1 VSDLTRV
8 AVVVGNPKP
17 ASRTLSAANYVAE
30 QLAGAPADLVIDL
43 ATLGPAL
50 LDLADA
56 QVGALVDEVLAAQ
69 LVVFASPT
77 YKGSYTGLLKLFL
90 DRFAADS
97 LTGVLAVPLMLGALP
112 KHALA
117 PEVFLRPVLAELG
130 ATVPGKALYVLD
142 TEYDSPA
149 AYESWLHAVRP
160 FVAAAARTAAALR

>member
-17 ASRTLSAANYVAE
+17 ASRTLSAATYVAE
-30 QLAGAPADLVIDL
+30 QLAGAPANLVIDL

-50 LDLADA
+50 LDWADV
-56 QVGALVDEVLAAQ
+56 QVAALVDEVLASQ

-130 ATVPGKALYVLD
+130 ATVPGKALFVLD
-142 TEYDSPA
+142 GAYDAPA
-149 AYESWLHAVRP
+149 EYESWLHAVRP
-160 FVAAAARTAAALR
+160 FVAAAARTGAVR

>member
-1 VSDLTRV
+1 VSELTQV

-17 ASRTLSAANYVAE
+17 ASRTLSAATYVAE
-30 QLAGAPADLVIDL
+30 QLGGVPPNLVVDL

-50 LDLADA
+50 LDWNDE
-56 QVGALVDEVLAAQ
+56 QVAALVDGVLATQ

-97 LTGVLAVPLMLGALP
+97 LTGVLVVPLMLGAGP
-112 KHALA
+112 RHALA

-130 ATVPGKALYVLD
+130 ATVPGRALYVLD
-142 TEYDSPA
+142 GGYDSPA
-149 AYESWLHAVRP
+149 EYEPWLQAVRP
-160 FVAAAARTAAALR
+160 FVAAAARNPVALR